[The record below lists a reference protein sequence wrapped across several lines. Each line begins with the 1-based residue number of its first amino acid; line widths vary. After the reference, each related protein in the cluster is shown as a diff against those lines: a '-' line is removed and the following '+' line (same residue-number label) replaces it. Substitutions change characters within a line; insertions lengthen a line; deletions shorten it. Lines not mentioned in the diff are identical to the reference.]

1 MPLNSKPSMPDSRRL
16 LDVMVSLPALI
27 VLLPLFAVIALS
39 ILLDNGRPIFFSQE
53 RVGRGGRRFRILKF
67 RSMTTS
73 APEQAGNL
81 ITVAGDARVTRVGA
95 LLRKLKLDETPQFL
109 NVLKGDMSLCGP
121 RPEVP
126 AYVDMSDPLWRAILR
141 ERPGITD
148 PASLLYRSEEDV
160 LARSPN
166 PERFYRETVLPEK
179 LRISRRYL
187 ETRSLWS
194 DARLLFL
201 TARSSLYVR
210 RHVMESSLKV
220 PYHVPS
226 IGEEEIQEVV
236 ATLRS
241 GWLTTGPR
249 TQQFEE
255 ELAAYVGAP
264 RAVALNSATAGL
276 HLALAALEIGPGD
289 EVITTPLTFCATV
302 NTILQV
308 GAKPVLADVGADGN
322 ISVNEIARLINDRT
336 KAIVPVH
343 LAGLP
348 CNMDAIWALAR
359 QHGLFVIE
367 DAAHAIGARYHDV
380 PIGASGPDP
389 KHRSDAVVFSFYATK
404 NLTTGE
410 GGMVTTS
417 RDGLADTIRMLS
429 LHGISKSAWN
439 RYGAAGRWYYE
450 VLACGFKYNLTDIQS
465 AIGIHQLRKLD
476 RFIEQRTEYA
486 RIYQEAF
493 SDMAELETPPDDE
506 RCRHAWHL
514 YVLRLNPDR
523 LGIDRNEFIQGLTQK
538 GIGSSVH
545 FIPIP
550 LHPYYV
556 NRTDL
561 GSSKCP
567 RAMDLYRRI
576 VSLPLYPAMTMEQV
590 QYVVSSVKDIVY
602 RAKRRK
608 AA

>member
-1 MPLNSKPSMPDSRRL
+1 
-16 LDVMVSLPALI
+16 
-27 VLLPLFAVIALS
+27 
-39 ILLDNGRPIFFSQE
+39 
-53 RVGRGGRRFRILKF
+53 
-67 RSMTTS
+67 
-73 APEQAGNL
+73 
-81 ITVAGDARVTRVGA
+81 
-95 LLRKLKLDETPQFL
+95 
-109 NVLKGDMSLCGP
+109 
-121 RPEVP
+121 
-126 AYVDMSDPLWRAILR
+126 
-141 ERPGITD
+141 
-148 PASLLYRSEEDV
+148 
-160 LARSPN
+160 
-166 PERFYRETVLPEK
+166 
-179 LRISRRYL
+179 
-187 ETRSLWS
+187 
-194 DARLLFL
+194 
-201 TARSSLYVR
+201 
-210 RHVMESSLKV
+210 
-220 PYHVPS
+220 
-226 IGEEEIQEVV
+226 
-236 ATLRS
+236 
-241 GWLTTGPR
+241 
-249 TQQFEE
+249 
-255 ELAAYVGAP
+255 
-264 RAVALNSATAGL
+264 
-276 HLALAALEIGPGD
+276 
-289 EVITTPLTFCATV
+289 
-302 NTILQV
+302 
-308 GAKPVLADVGADGN
+308 
-322 ISVNEIARLINDRT
+322 
-336 KAIVPVH
+336 
-343 LAGLP
+343 
-348 CNMDAIWALAR
+348 MDAIWALAR

-380 PIGASGPDP
+380 PIGGSGPDA

-417 RDGLADTIRMLS
+417 DDALADTIRMLS

-439 RYGAAGRWYYE
+439 RYGDAGRWYYE

-493 SDMAELETPPDDE
+493 SGMAELETPPDDE
-506 RCRHAWHL
+506 RSRHAWHL
-514 YVLRLNPDR
+514 YILRLNPDK

-561 GSSKCP
+561 GRSKCP

-602 RAKRRK
+602 RAKRMK